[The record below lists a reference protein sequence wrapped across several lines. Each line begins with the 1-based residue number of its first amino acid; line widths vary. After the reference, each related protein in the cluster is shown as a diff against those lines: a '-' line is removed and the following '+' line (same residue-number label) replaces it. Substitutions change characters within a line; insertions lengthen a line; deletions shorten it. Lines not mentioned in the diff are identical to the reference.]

1 MKLTVDQRRC
11 EGHGMCEEAAP
22 ELFRLDGKGDMTTLY
37 DVEAALPADQREP
50 AVHAARLCPV
60 GVLKLTG
67 GIDG

>member
-1 MKLTVDQRRC
+1 
-11 EGHGMCEEAAP
+11 MCEEAAP